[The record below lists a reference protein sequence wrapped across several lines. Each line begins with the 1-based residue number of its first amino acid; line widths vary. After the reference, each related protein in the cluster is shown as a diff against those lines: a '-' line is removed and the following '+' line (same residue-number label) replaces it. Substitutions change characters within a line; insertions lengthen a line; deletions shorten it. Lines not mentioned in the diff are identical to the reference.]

1 MKYKNI
7 QLKDVADIV
16 MGQSPKSVFYNTN
29 GNGIPFLQGV
39 RTFGENYPQIDT
51 WTTSY
56 NRKAK
61 SGEILFSVRAPV
73 GRVNWANQDLAVGRG
88 LAALKIK
95 SGYSKEYLYYLFK
108 KIGGQLDSLATGTV
122 FTSINKKELEALELK
137 IPVNLSDQEKIAD
150 YLQKFDQEIELN
162 NQINDNLLKLA
173 KTKFWQI
180 YLLPTDEFKMVP
192 NGWEIASFSKIMT
205 FSNGHNF
212 KSNEMLKKYEPL
224 TYKVFKQGNILIGGG
239 LNELGTKSWIQK
251 GKVTKLNK
259 YVLKKWDLLMAMTD
273 MKNKV
278 AILGNTALMNCSN
291 QYILNQRVGLIR
303 SNNYNGTS
311 PAYLFLLT
319 NSKPFLHS
327 IRSKAHS
334 GVQVN
339 LSSKEIRDT
348 DVIIAP
354 KNVNDGFNTFVK
366 PIFDRIMVNQLE
378 NLTLNELKQTL
389 LNRLF

>member
-162 NQINDNLLKLA
+162 NQINDNLISLA
-173 KTKFWQI
+173 TTLFNKYFPNINSGNEMIGNFISNYDRLRKPLSKKERLSIPGKYRYIGATSVNDYINKYNFDGI
-180 YLLPTDEFKMVP
+180 YLLLGEDGTVEDDNGYPILQYISGKFWP
-192 NGWEIASFSKIMT
+192 NNHAHVLQGKNVSTEWLYLF
-205 FSNGHNF
+205 
-212 KSNEMLKKYEPL
+212 
-224 TYKVFKQGNILIGGG
+224 FKQRKITSIVTGAVQKKISQKN
-239 LNELGTKSWIQK
+239 LNSLSISIPDKD
-251 GKVTKLNK
+251 KL
-259 YVLKKWDLLMAMTD
+259 A
-273 MKNKV
+273 
-278 AILGNTALMNCSN
+278 
-291 QYILNQRVGLIR
+291 R
-303 SNNYNGTS
+303 
-311 PAYLFLLT
+311 F
-319 NSKPFLHS
+319 
-327 IRSKAHS
+327 
-334 GVQVN
+334 
-339 LSSKEIRDT
+339 DT
-348 DVIIAP
+348 II
-354 KNVNDGFNTFVK
+354 N
-366 PIFDRIMVNQLE
+366 PIFKNIRIIESENHSLE
-378 NLTLNELKQTL
+378 KIKVELLSK
-389 LNRLF
+389 LF